1 MAWKRK
7 WEFQAAN
14 KTENWIEK
22 KKEALHSSKIFM
34 FLWINMPSVRA
45 FNYTFRPFLPSYL
58 VVMSRK
64 FENIMNIRYTI
75 LISLRDI
82 FLWVVYIFS
91 MYVTVYVIFNSSL
104 HICNVR
110 NGWLCII
117 AVDIVLE
124 LANYNWDLLQ
134 CVNENWNWVWTWLN
148 IISSTRAYLNN
159 RAFQSCRYSFF
170 LLWKIIPFNRT

>member
-1 MAWKRK
+1 M
-7 WEFQAAN
+7 N
-14 KTENWIEK
+14 KY
-22 KKEALHSSKIFM
+22 A
-34 FLWINMPSVRA
+34 VRA
-45 FNYTFRPFLPSYL
+45 CIQLHFSSLSSVVSCRYVAKIWKYYEYSLYYTHFFTRHFS
-58 VVMSRK
+58 VM
-64 FENIMNIRYTI
+64 
-75 LISLRDI
+75 L
-82 FLWVVYIFS
+82 YIFS
-91 MYVTVYVIFNSSL
+91 MYVTVYIIFDSSL

-148 IISSTRAYLNN
+148 IISSIRAYLNN
-159 RAFQSCRYSFF
+159 RALQSCRYSFF